1 MLSDNVKGL
10 CLEIGKPLSAGK
22 VQTFEQFRK
31 TGNVRY
37 NVTGQ
42 DGPEFRIKGRYHGYS
57 DVFVFKTYNRKK
69 YVFYSVNHY
78 TERDEKY
85 KSEYLVPG
93 PRIGRAYRDWMNANK
108 VQFY

>member
-1 MLSDNVKGL
+1 MGQNSVLKEDITDIV
-10 CLEIGKPLSAGK
+10 
-22 VQTFEQFRK
+22 TF
-31 TGNVRY
+31 
-37 NVTGQ
+37 
-42 DGPEFRIKGRYHGYS
+42 
-57 DVFVFKTYNRKK
+57 FVFKTYNRKK

-93 PRIGRAYRDWMNANK
+93 PRIGRAYRDWMNADK